1 MCVSTGPLDPVPWYR
16 VYLGVVDRGNGAL
29 PEMTIGQLAT
39 RAGVN
44 VETVRYYERRG
55 LVVSPNRTAAGYRQ
69 FSDDAVSRILFIKR
83 AQELGFSLNEIQ
95 ELLELRIDR
104 GEACGEVEEKARDK
118 MALVDEKIER
128 LEKMKGA
135 LKRLVDACD
144 HRAPTDDCPIL
155 EALEDDPDVG

>member
-1 MCVSTGPLDPVPWYR
+1 MCVSTGPLDPVPGYR

-135 LKRLVDACD
+135 LERLVDACD